1 VNPFWIAGFALAMWA
16 IILAFALG
24 LRSEGFPKNDG
35 QERAVITVSVVL
47 TFLAITSAIVGGI
60 AGWGHKTGFRHGAEI
75 SKKAE

>member
-1 VNPFWIAGFALAMWA
+1 MNPFWIAGFALAMWA
-16 IILAFALG
+16 IVLAFALG
-24 LRSEGFPKNDG
+24 LRREGFPQGDS
-35 QERAVITVSVVL
+35 QERAVITVSLVL